1 MAGRKIPP
9 AGVVPLAVMSARALA
24 ELIDAHSAALAVY
37 ARQWCGSPDD
47 AVQEAFC
54 KLAAARPWPDD
65 PAAWLFTVAKHAAMD
80 IGKAERRR
88 KRREGAVAK
97 PERWFHEPAADG
109 LDAAT
114 AVAALGELPADQ
126 REVIVLRLWS
136 DLTLEQIAAAC
147 GCSVSTAFRRYE
159 AGVAALRQRLGAEAV
174 HLS

>member
-1 MAGRKIPP
+1 
-9 AGVVPLAVMSARALA
+9 MSARALA
-24 ELIDAHSAALAVY
+24 ALIDAHAAALAVF
-37 ARQWCGSPDD
+37 ARQWCGAPDD

-54 KLAAARPWPDD
+54 KLVAATPWPDD
-65 PAAWLFTVAKHAAMD
+65 PAAWLFTVTKHAAMD
-80 IGKAERRR
+80 LGKAERRR

-97 PERWFHEPAADG
+97 PERWFHESAADG

-114 AVAALGELPADQ
+114 AVAALGELPGDQ

-159 AGVAALRQRLGAEAV
+159 AGVAALRQRLGTEVAS
-174 HLS
+174 LP

>member
-1 MAGRKIPP
+1 MKNSHR
-9 AGVVPLAVMSARALA
+9 VVVYACVMSVARLA
-24 ELIDAHSAALAVY
+24 ALIDMHSAALALF

-54 KLAAARPWPDD
+54 KLAAADPWPDD
-65 PAAWLFTVAKHAAMD
+65 PAAWLCRVVKNAALD

-88 KRREGAVAK
+88 KRREGAVAR
-97 PERWFHEPAADG
+97 PVRWFHESAIDG

-114 AVAALGELPADQ
+114 AVAALDHLPGEQ

-136 DLTLEQIAAAC
+136 DLTLEQIASAC

-159 AGVAALRQRLGAEAV
+159 SGVAALRERLTGGVRAG
-174 HLS
+174 

>member
-1 MAGRKIPP
+1 
-9 AGVVPLAVMSARALA
+9 MSARALA
-24 ELIDAHSAALAVY
+24 ALIDAHAAALAVY

-54 KLAAARPWPDD
+54 KLAVARPWPDD
-65 PAAWLFTVAKHAAMD
+65 PAAWLFTVAKRAAMD
-80 IGKAERRR
+80 IGKGERRR
-88 KRREGAVAK
+88 KRREGAVAR

-114 AVAALGELPADQ
+114 AVESLRELPDDQ
-126 REVIVLRLWS
+126 RQVIVLRLWS

-159 AGVAALRQRLGAEAV
+159 AGVAALRDRLAGGVAV
-174 HLS
+174 G